1 LANQKQELRVAVM
14 FLTHRDEI
22 SNLNRGLS
30 LDDSYQ
36 VLVHLSKQFKRRFI
50 EIGQSEKRIACGS
63 HIC

>member
-1 LANQKQELRVAVM
+1 M